1 MNKYAH
7 NLFLLSVAGL
17 AASSAFCSEMEMKP
31 THACLFKNGY
41 GRLQLQGVLPA
52 GKNVCLN
59 GLPDSAVF
67 GSLWWKA
74 DDSVKVNRLYAEK
87 RDIMAETQE
96 FGMLGF
102 LAANQGKMATFWL
115 ECGEQAKGVFEV
127 KDDHLVVKTEEG
139 IVVLDGDIVRRAKIH
154 GDNISMQSLEKKEAV
169 ALTLE
174 LEAPAPG
181 KAFSAECLS
190 FGLSWAPSY
199 RLELGEADS
208 AQLFFS
214 ATVVNDLIDLEDVQL
229 ELVFGYPA
237 LGDTERISPMLAPQ
251 DLKSFLGMEHAEAL
265 GRLPLYARH
274 ANNSPTMMTAHS
286 GGSSGS
292 LADSVAQKEDLFF
305 YGIPAFSCPKGGRVC
320 QRIFSATTP
329 LCHVYAWNVPEQ
341 DEINRWLRL
350 SPDKRLAGATPM
362 DVWHCVRLKNNTGM
376 PWTAGV
382 AECQSGGRLVACSQ
396 MEFTPV
402 GASALLKLNKT
413 LEAPVSFSEVPIS
426 KKQEAGGKLVRTM
439 KGTLGISNNSART
452 MEVEVNKTVAG
463 EPVEASDHGSFSMTV
478 DSSSLR
484 ASRGN
489 IKWSFTLA
497 PGEKKELQ
505 YAYLHTE
512 R

>member
-1 MNKYAH
+1 MNKRVR
-7 NLFLLSVAGL
+7 NFFLLSVTVL

-31 THACLFKNGY
+31 THVCLFKNGY
-41 GRLQLQGVLPA
+41 GRLQLQGALPA
-52 GKNVCLN
+52 GKNVRLA
-59 GLPDSAVF
+59 GVPDSAVF

-74 DDSVKVNRLYAEK
+74 DDSVKVNRLCAATK
-87 RDIMAETQE
+87 DVMAETPE

-102 LAANQGKMATFWL
+102 LTANQGKMATFWL
-115 ECGEQAKGVFEV
+115 DGDEQATGAFEV
-127 KDDHLVVKTEEG
+127 KGNHLVVKTEEG
-139 IVVLDGDIVRRAKIH
+139 IVVLDGNVVRRAKIH
-154 GDNISMQSLEKKEAV
+154 GDDVSMQSLEKKEV
-169 ALTLE
+169 SALALE
-174 LEAPAPG
+174 LEEPAPG

-199 RLELGEADS
+199 RLELEEADS
-208 AQLFFS
+208 ARLSFG
-214 ATVVNDLIDLEDVQL
+214 ATVVNDLIDLESVQL

-237 LGDTERISPMLAPQ
+237 LGDRERLSPMLAPQ
-251 DLKSFLGMEHAEAL
+251 DLKSFLGMKHAETFSRPPLHAL
-265 GRLPLYARH
+265 ASSNIATAMAEEGVG
-274 ANNSPTMMTAHS
+274 SP
-286 GGSSGS
+286 GS
-292 LADSVAQKEDLFF
+292 LADPVAQKEDLFF
-305 YGIPAFSCPKGGRVC
+305 YGIPSFSCPKGGRVC
-320 QRIFSATTP
+320 QRIFSETAP
-329 LCHVYAWNVPEQ
+329 LRHVYAWNVPEQ

-350 SPDKRLAGATPM
+350 SPESRRAGATPM
-362 DVWHCVRLKNNTGM
+362 DVWHCVRLANNTGT

-382 AECQSGGRLVACSQ
+382 VECLSGGRLVACSQ

-413 LEAPVSFSEVPIS
+413 LEAPVSFSEVPIGKS
-426 KKQEAGGKLVRTM
+426 QEVGGKLVRTM
-439 KGTLGISNNSART
+439 KGTLLISNNSART

-463 EPVEASDHGSFSMTV
+463 EPVEASDHGSLSMTV

-489 IKWSFTLA
+489 VKWSFVLA